1 MIVSRSIK
9 VPPPEKHTNCK
20 GIRGFSFLLS
30 RLYKADKIR
39 YNSDIPHHNYTLRE
53 FMGFYRKKSAFT
65 LAEVLIT
72 LGIIGVVAALTM
84 PAVIANY
91 QKQETVSKLKKFY
104 SVMQQALTRAEL
116 EYGNIEDW
124 DFGKNDETI
133 LFFNKYLRP
142 YLQVAKT
149 YNVGEAP
156 DNIEYKCINGRNCNS
171 YGDLAHNPRFVLS
184 DGTMILA
191 TDLAYDKTGVHPM
204 MNIIIDTNGFKA
216 PNRYGRDVFAFSI
229 QKDKKFVPAGVG
241 YTSALDGAQAE
252 LDRDWIISGN
262 ERGCS
267 TGKDGF
273 WCAALIMID
282 GWEIKDDYPWK

>member
-1 MIVSRSIK
+1 MIGSRALR
-9 VPPPEKHTNCK
+9 VAPPPEKLVYCK
-20 GIRGFSFLLS
+20 GLRGLSLLLS
-30 RLYKADKIR
+30 RLYKGDKTR
-39 YNSDIPHHNYTLRE
+39 YNSDITHHNYILRR
-53 FMGFYRKKSAFT
+53 FMSFNHKKAAFT

-104 SVMQQALTRAEL
+104 SIMQQAITRAEL
-116 EYGNIEDW
+116 DNGDIENW
-124 DFGKNDETI
+124 DFGNNNETI
-133 LFFNKYLRP
+133 LFFNKYLKP
-142 YLQVAKT
+142 YIQVAKT
-149 YNVGEAP
+149 YDVGEAP
-156 DNIEYKCINGRNCNS
+156 DNIQYKCINGRNCNS

-216 PNRYGRDVFAFSI
+216 PNRYGRDIFAFSI
-229 QKDKKFVPAGVG
+229 QKDNKFVPAGVG
-241 YTSALDGAQAE
+241 YTSAEDGAHE
-252 LDRDWIISGN
+252 LDREWIMNGN
-262 ERGCS
+262 TRGCS
-267 TGKDGF
+267 NGKDGF

-282 GWEIKDDYPWK
+282 GWEIKDDYPW